1 MENNYKDEILS
12 GLDET
17 TNDLL
22 QTIALFTQEGF
33 NKIPFE
39 NSWTAAQVADH
50 IFKSETGIPAVL
62 QGNTKPT
69 ERQPDEKAAQI
80 KSIFL
85 DYNLKMKSPESVLP
99 SNEKQD
105 KEQKTLALKANR
117 EKIVSLASAIDLEKT
132 YYDFPFPTMGEF
144 TGIEWLTFAIC
155 HTKRHTHQMKN
166 IYSKLMQA

>member
-1 MENNYKDEILS
+1 MKNHYKNEILA

-22 QTIALFTQEGF
+22 QTIASFTEEQF
-33 NKIPFE
+33 NSIPFE
-39 NSWTAAQVADH
+39 NSWTAAQVAEH
-50 IFKSETGIPAVL
+50 IFKSEKGIPVVL
-62 QGNTKPT
+62 KGNSRLT
-69 ERQPDEKAAQI
+69 ERQPDEKVAQI

-105 KEQKTLALKANR
+105 KEQIAAALEVNR
-117 EKIVSLASAIDLEKT
+117 EKILSLANAIDLENT
-132 YYDFPFPTMGEF
+132 YVDFPFPTLDEL
-144 TGIEWLTFAIC
+144 TGIEWLTFTIC

-166 IYSKLMQA
+166 IYSMLK